1 MARNGKHETNALPL
15 AAASEGPSAS
25 QLSTLT
31 HKNVEVIAQ
40 LEKAANDKRHR
51 TDIIADAISAFV
63 GSMSFVY
70 IHLVWFGVWIIW
82 NVPWVVPTSWHFDP
96 YPFTFLTFVVSLE
109 AIFLSTFI
117 LISQNH
123 EEHLAR
129 RRNHLDL
136 QINLLS
142 EQENSQILKML
153 ANIAAHLEIQDE
165 GDQTLQQDVKPEE
178 LVSQIEN
185 IIEHAKKD
193 A

>member
-1 MARNGKHETNALPL
+1 MQETKVTTMQGGSSSNLLSALT
-15 AAASEGPSAS
+15 
-25 QLSTLT
+25 Q
-31 HKNVEVIAQ
+31 KNVDVIAQ
-40 LEKAANDKRHR
+40 LEKAANDKRQK

-63 GSMSFVY
+63 GSMRFVY
-70 IHLVWFGVWIIW
+70 IHVIWFGLWIMW
-82 NVPWVVPTSWHFDP
+82 NVPWLLPKTWHFDP
-96 YPFTFLTFVVSLE
+96 FPFTFLTFVVSLE

-123 EEHLAR
+123 EELLAR

-153 ANIAAHLEIQDE
+153 TNIESRLEIQHDDSE
-165 GDQTLQQDVKPEE
+165 EALQQCVKPEE

-185 IIEHAKKD
+185 VIEHVKKD
-193 A
+193 